1 MPKIV
6 VTNENI
12 SDILH
17 LIDTWKGKLTWP
29 LLCNEVKAMLG
40 LEDVTRQALSGYKE
54 IQEAYTAR
62 KQSLRETPS
71 EKKRSEDSNVEYW
84 KNQVEGLEAELVRAN
99 NTIAKYKQRFVLWQH
114 NAYKHGIRIDSLD
127 DAIEMLEQPM
137 TAIKRRTGGA

>member
-6 VTNENI
+6 VTVENLP
-12 SDILH
+12 DILH

-29 LLCNEVKAMLG
+29 LLCDKVKAMLR
-40 LEDVTRQALSGYKE
+40 LEDVTRQALSGHIE

-62 KQSLRETPS
+62 KQSLREATI
-71 EKKRSEDSNVEYW
+71 EEQHSEDSNVEYW
-84 KNQVEGLEAELVRAN
+84 RNQVEGLEAELARAN

-127 DAIEMLEQPM
+127 DAIEMLERPL
-137 TAIKRRTGGA
+137 TEIKRRTGGS

>member
-12 SDILH
+12 HDILH

-40 LEDVTRQALSGYKE
+40 LEDVTRQALSGYKD

-62 KQSLRETPS
+62 KQSLRETPI

>member
-12 SDILH
+12 SDILY

-62 KQSLRETPS
+62 KQSLRETPI

>member
-12 SDILH
+12 SDILY

-62 KQSLRETPS
+62 KQSLRETPI

-114 NAYKHGIRIDSLD
+114 NAYKHGIRMDSLD
-127 DAIEMLEQPM
+127 DAIEMLEQPL
-137 TAIKRRTGGA
+137 TEIKRRTGGA

>member
-29 LLCNEVKAMLG
+29 LLCDKVKAMLG
-40 LEDVTRQALSGYKE
+40 LQDVTRQALSGYKE
-54 IQEAYTAR
+54 IQDAYTAR
-62 KQSLRETPS
+62 KQTLRETPM
-71 EKKRSEDSNVEYW
+71 EAKRSEDSNVEYW
-84 KNQVEGLEAELVRAN
+84 RNQVEGLEAELARAN

-114 NAYKHGIRIDSLD
+114 NAYKHGIRMDSLD
-127 DAIEMLEQPM
+127 DAIEMLEQPL
-137 TAIKRRTGGA
+137 TEIKRRTGGS

>member
-99 NTIAKYKQRFVLWQH
+99 NTITKYKQRFVLWQH

>member
-62 KQSLRETPS
+62 KQSLRETPI
-71 EKKRSEDSNVEYW
+71 EKKHSEDSNVEYW

-114 NAYKHGIRIDSLD
+114 NAYKHGIRMDSLD
-127 DAIEMLEQPM
+127 DAIEMLEQPL
-137 TAIKRRTGGA
+137 TEIKRRTGGA

>member
-62 KQSLRETPS
+62 KQSLRRLPL
-71 EKKRSEDSNVEYW
+71 KKN
-84 KNQVEGLEAELVRAN
+84 A
-99 NTIAKYKQRFVLWQH
+99 AKIVTLSIGK
-114 NAYKHGIRIDSLD
+114 IR
-127 DAIEMLEQPM
+127 
-137 TAIKRRTGGA
+137 